1 MKSLLV
7 ATANAHKVEE
17 LRALL
22 PDLSIRSLL
31 EMPSVP
37 AVVEDGATFEENAR
51 KKAEEISR
59 AFGVPVLA
67 DDSGL
72 CVDAL
77 DGAPGVY
84 SARYAEGTDMKR
96 YEKLLLALREVPVS
110 ARGARF
116 VCVIALAIPG
126 ATTILV
132 RGECLGA
139 IDTAPK
145 GELGFGYDP
154 VFIVGAGPRTMA
166 ELSMEEKNRIS
177 HRGRALELIRPHL
190 DRLSL

>member
-1 MKSLLV
+1 MKSLLI
-7 ATANAHKVEE
+7 ATANAHKAEE

-22 PDLSIRSLL
+22 PGLSIKTLL
-31 EMPSVP
+31 DFPQVP
-37 AVVEDGATFEENAR
+37 AVVEDGVTFEENAR
-51 KKAEEISR
+51 KKAEEISQR
-59 AFGVPVLA
+59 FGLPVLA

-77 DGAPGVY
+77 GGAPGVY

-96 YEKLLLALREVPVS
+96 YEKLLLALKDVPAGS
-110 ARGARF
+110 RTARF

-126 ATTILV
+126 SSTILV
-132 RGECLGA
+132 RGECEGA
-139 IDTAPK
+139 IDFAPK

-154 VFIVGAGPRTMA
+154 VFIVGEGPRTMA

-177 HRGRALELIRPHL
+177 HRARALELIRP
-190 DRLSL
+190 SLGL